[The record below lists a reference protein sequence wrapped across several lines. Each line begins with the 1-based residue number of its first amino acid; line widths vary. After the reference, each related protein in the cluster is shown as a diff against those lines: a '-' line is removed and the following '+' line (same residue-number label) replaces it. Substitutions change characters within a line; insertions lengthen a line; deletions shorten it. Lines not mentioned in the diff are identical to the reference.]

1 MFICYDYW
9 KEFMKT
15 KMDHKMRLG

>member
-1 MFICYDYW
+1 
-9 KEFMKT
+9 MKT